1 MSESCSSNPSPCV
14 QRVSS
19 AVESA
24 GGIGINTPLN
34 GRPALPEQ
42 FDRVAV
48 APSEPTGDT
57 IRDRFG
63 RVFDYLRIAVTDRCN
78 LRCVYC
84 MPESGV
90 DFARHDRL
98 LRTNEI
104 LRVIRVAS
112 KLGVGKV
119 RYTGGEPLVRNDILK
134 LVEGAVQT
142 PGIRSVHLTT
152 NGMLLPALA
161 KPLRRAGLHGVNVSL
176 DTLDPERFSRC
187 TRRTGLEQVLAGLEE
202 VLALRFP
209 SVKVNVVAMRGFND
223 DEMSAFV
230 ELTREAPI
238 TVRFIELMPFDA
250 SQIWRT
256 GRFLSMERMLAGF
269 TQLYPQREV
278 VDGSST
284 EHMTFRLPGCA
295 GSVAFIPS
303 YTRDFCNDCTR
314 IRLTADGRIRNCLY
328 SEEEFGILGHLRQG
342 GTDEDIAQTL
352 KDAMWAKPEDGRAAQ
367 QQASTRQ
374 GPDGRIRESMAQIG
388 G

>member
-1 MSESCSSNPSPCV
+1 MSESCSSSPSPCG
-14 QRVSS
+14 QRVSV
-19 AVESA
+19 AVESP
-24 GGIGINTPLN
+24 GGLRADTALN
-34 GRPALPEQ
+34 GPATLPEQ
-42 FDRVAV
+42 VDRV
-48 APSEPTGDT
+48 PLPPPETTGD
-57 IRDRFG
+57 ILQDRFG

-84 MPESGV
+84 MPERGV
-90 DFARHDRL
+90 DFVRHDRL

-112 KLGVGKV
+112 KLGVSKV
-119 RYTGGEPLVRNDILK
+119 RYTGWEPLVRNDILE
-134 LVEGAVQT
+134 LVEGAVRT
-142 PGIRSVHLTT
+142 KGIRTVHLTT

-161 KPLRRAGLHGVNVSL
+161 EPLRRVGLHGVNVSL
-176 DTLDPERFSRC
+176 DTLDPERFSKC
-187 TRRTGLEQVLAGLEE
+187 TRRTGLEQVLTGLEA

-256 GRFLSMERMLAGF
+256 GRFLGMERMLAGF
-269 TQLYPQREV
+269 TQLYPQCEV

-284 EHMTFRLPGCA
+284 EHMTFRVPGCA

-342 GTDEDIAQTL
+342 GTDGDITQTL

>member
-1 MSESCSSNPSPCV
+1 MSESCSLSPSPCG
-14 QRVSS
+14 QRVGM
-19 AVESA
+19 AIKSA
-24 GGIGINTPLN
+24 GGIGANLPLY
-34 GRPALPEQ
+34 GPSTVTQRV
-42 FDRVAV
+42 DRVAV
-48 APSEPTGDT
+48 PPPEITGDT
-57 IRDRFG
+57 IKDRYG

-84 MPESGV
+84 MPEGGV
-90 DFARHDRL
+90 DFARHDTL
-98 LRTNEI
+98 LQTAEI

-112 KLGVGKV
+112 NLGVSKV
-119 RYTGGEPLVRNDILK
+119 RYTGGEPLVRSDILE
-134 LVEGAVQT
+134 LVDGAVRT
-142 PGIRSVHLTT
+142 AGIRTVHLTT
-152 NGMLLPALA
+152 NGVLLSALA
-161 KPLRRAGLHGVNVSL
+161 EPLRRAGLHGVNISL

-256 GRFLSMERMLAGF
+256 GRFLSMERMLARF
-269 TQLYPQREV
+269 TELYPQSEV

-284 EHMTFRLPGCA
+284 EHMNFRLPGWA

-303 YTRDFCNDCTR
+303 YTRDFCKDCTR

-328 SEEEFGILGHLRQG
+328 SEEEFGLLGCLRQS

-367 QQASTRQ
+367 QQASSSQ
-374 GPDGRIRESMAQIG
+374 GADGRVRESMAQIG

>member
-1 MSESCSSNPSPCV
+1 MSESCSSSPSPCG
-14 QRVSS
+14 QRVSV
-19 AVESA
+19 AVESP
-24 GGIGINTPLN
+24 GGLRADTALN
-34 GRPALPEQ
+34 GPATLPEQ
-42 FDRVAV
+42 VDRV
-48 APSEPTGDT
+48 PLPPPETTGD
-57 IRDRFG
+57 ILQDRFG

-84 MPESGV
+84 MPERGV
-90 DFARHDRL
+90 DFVRHDRL

-112 KLGVGKV
+112 KLGVSKV
-119 RYTGGEPLVRNDILK
+119 RYTGGEPLVRNDILE
-134 LVEGAVQT
+134 LVEGAVRT
-142 PGIRSVHLTT
+142 KGIRTVHLTT

-161 KPLRRAGLHGVNVSL
+161 EPLRKAGLHGVNVSL
-176 DTLDPERFSRC
+176 DTLDPERFSKC
-187 TRRTGLEQVLAGLEE
+187 TRRTGLEQVLTGIEA

-269 TQLYPQREV
+269 TRLYPQREV

-295 GSVAFIPS
+295 GRVAFIPS
-303 YTRDFCNDCTR
+303 YTRDFCKDCTR

-328 SEEEFGILGHLRQG
+328 SEEEFGLLGFLRQG
-342 GTDEDIAQTL
+342 GSDEDIAQTL
-352 KDAMWAKPEDGRAAQ
+352 KDAMWAKPEDGREAQ
-367 QQASTRQ
+367 RQARSSQ
-374 GPDGRIRESMAQIG
+374 GPDGRTRESMAQIG

>member
-1 MSESCSSNPSPCV
+1 MSESCSTSPSPCG
-14 QRVSS
+14 QRVGA
-19 AVESA
+19 AVESS
-24 GGIGINTPLN
+24 GGFGAYTPRDW
-34 GRPALPEQ
+34 RPTLPEQ
-42 FDRVAV
+42 VDRVVV
-48 APSEPTGDT
+48 APPETTGDT

-90 DFARHDRL
+90 DFARHDRI

-112 KLGVGKV
+112 TQGVRKV

-134 LVEGAVQT
+134 LVDGAVRT
-142 PGIRSVHLTT
+142 EGIRTVHLTT
-152 NGMLLPALA
+152 NGVLLPALA
-161 KPLRRAGLHGVNVSL
+161 EPLRKAGLHGINISL

-202 VLALRFP
+202 VLALEFP

-269 TQLYPQREV
+269 SQLYPQREV

-284 EHMTFRLPGCA
+284 EHLTFRLPGCV

-303 YTRDFCNDCTR
+303 YTRDFCKDCTR
-314 IRLTADGRIRNCLY
+314 VRLTADGRIRNCLY
-328 SEEEFGILGHLRQG
+328 SEEEYGILGLLRRG
-342 GTDEDIAQTL
+342 GTDEDIAKTL

-367 QQASTRQ
+367 QQASSSQ
-374 GPDGRIRESMAQIG
+374 GPGGRVRESMAQIG

>member
-1 MSESCSSNPSPCV
+1 MSESCSSRPSPCG
-14 QRVSS
+14 QRVGA
-19 AVESA
+19 AVESP
-24 GGIGINTPLN
+24 GGLRADTALHS
-34 GRPALPEQ
+34 RPTLTEQ
-42 FDRVAV
+42 VDRVA
-48 APSEPTGDT
+48 EPPPETTGD
-57 IRDRFG
+57 ILQDRFG

-112 KLGVGKV
+112 KLGVSKV
-119 RYTGGEPLVRNDILK
+119 RYTGGEPLVRNDILE
-134 LVEGAVQT
+134 LVEGAVRT
-142 PGIRSVHLTT
+142 EGIRTVHLTT

-161 KPLRRAGLHGVNVSL
+161 EPLRRVGLHGVNVSL
-176 DTLDPERFSRC
+176 DTLDPERFSKC
-187 TRRTGLEQVLAGLEE
+187 TRRTGLEQVLTGLEA

-256 GRFLSMERMLAGF
+256 GRFLGMERMLAGF
-269 TQLYPQREV
+269 TQLYPQCEV

-284 EHMTFRLPGCA
+284 EHMTFRVPGCA

-342 GTDEDIAQTL
+342 GTDGDITQTL

>member
-1 MSESCSSNPSPCV
+1 MSESCSSSPSPCG
-14 QRVSS
+14 QRVSV
-19 AVESA
+19 AVESP
-24 GGIGINTPLN
+24 GGLRADTALN
-34 GRPALPEQ
+34 GPATLPEQ
-42 FDRVAV
+42 VDRV
-48 APSEPTGDT
+48 PLPPPETTGD
-57 IRDRFG
+57 ILQDRFG

-112 KLGVGKV
+112 KLGVSKV
-119 RYTGGEPLVRNDILK
+119 RYTGGEPLVRNDILE
-134 LVEGAVQT
+134 LVEGAVRT
-142 PGIRSVHLTT
+142 KGIRTVHLTT

-161 KPLRRAGLHGVNVSL
+161 EPLRRVGLHGVNVSL
-176 DTLDPERFSRC
+176 DTLDPERFSKC
-187 TRRTGLEQVLAGLEE
+187 TRRTGLEQVLTGLEA

-209 SVKVNVVAMRGFND
+209 SVKMNVVAMRGFND
-223 DEMSAFV
+223 DEMGAFV

-269 TQLYPQREV
+269 TRLYPQREV
-278 VDGSST
+278 VEGSST

-295 GSVAFIPS
+295 GRVAFIPS
-303 YTRDFCNDCTR
+303 YTRDFCKDCTR

-328 SEEEFGILGHLRQG
+328 SEEEFGLLGFLRQG
-342 GTDEDIAQTL
+342 GSDEDIAQTL
-352 KDAMWAKPEDGRAAQ
+352 KDAMWAKPEDGREAQ
-367 QQASTRQ
+367 RQARSSQ
-374 GPDGRIRESMAQIG
+374 GPDGRTRESMAQIG

>member
-1 MSESCSSNPSPCV
+1 MSESCSSSSSPCG
-14 QRVSS
+14 QRVGA

-24 GGIGINTPLN
+24 GGHGADSPLC
-34 GRPALPEQ
+34 GPPTLAERI
-42 FDRVAV
+42 DRVA
-48 APSEPTGDT
+48 APPLEMAGDT
-57 IRDRFG
+57 IQDQFG

-84 MPESGV
+84 MPEGGV
-90 DFARHDRL
+90 DFARHDTL
-98 LRTNEI
+98 LRTAEI

-112 KLGVGKV
+112 KLGVSKV
-119 RYTGGEPLVRNDILK
+119 RYTGGEPLVRSDILE
-134 LVEGAVQT
+134 LVEGAVRT
-142 PGIRSVHLTT
+142 AGIRTVHLTT
-152 NGMLLPALA
+152 NGVLLPAHA
-161 KPLRRAGLHGVNVSL
+161 ESLRRAGLHGVNISL
-176 DTLDPERFSRC
+176 DTLDPERFSKC
-187 TRRTGLEQVLAGLEE
+187 TRRIGLEQVLAGLEE

-223 DEMSAFV
+223 DEMGAFV

-256 GRFLSMERMLAGF
+256 GRFLSMERMLARF
-269 TQLYPQREV
+269 TQLHPQSEV
-278 VDGSST
+278 VNGSST
-284 EHMTFRLPGCA
+284 EHMSFRLPGCA

-328 SEEEFGILGHLRQG
+328 SEEEFGLLGCLRQD

-367 QQASTRQ
+367 QQPSSSQETN
-374 GPDGRIRESMAQIG
+374 GRVRESMAQIG

>member
-1 MSESCSSNPSPCV
+1 MSESCSSSPSPCG
-14 QRVSS
+14 QRVGA
-19 AVESA
+19 AVESP
-24 GGIGINTPLN
+24 GGLRADTALHA
-34 GRPALPEQ
+34 RPTLTEQ
-42 FDRVAV
+42 VDRVA
-48 APSEPTGDT
+48 EPPPETTGD
-57 IRDRFG
+57 ILQDRFG

-104 LRVIRVAS
+104 LRMIRVAS
-112 KLGVGKV
+112 GLGVSKV
-119 RYTGGEPLVRNDILK
+119 RFTGGEPLVRNDILE
-134 LVEGAVQT
+134 LVEGAVRT
-142 PGIRSVHLTT
+142 TGIGTVHLTT
-152 NGMLLPALA
+152 NGVLLPALA
-161 KPLRRAGLHGVNVSL
+161 EPLRRAGLHGVNVSI

-187 TRRTGLEQVLAGLEE
+187 TRRTGLEQVLAGLEK

-223 DEMSAFV
+223 DEMGAFV

-256 GRFLSMERMLAGF
+256 GRFLGMERMLEGF
-269 TQLYPQREV
+269 TQLYPHREI

-314 IRLTADGRIRNCLY
+314 IRITADGRIRNCLY

-342 GTDEDIAQTL
+342 GTDEDIARTL

-367 QQASTRQ
+367 QQASIRQ
-374 GPDGRIRESMAQIG
+374 GPHGRIRESMAQIG

>member
-1 MSESCSSNPSPCV
+1 MSESCSSSPSPCG
-14 QRVSS
+14 QRVSV
-19 AVESA
+19 AVESP
-24 GGIGINTPLN
+24 GGLRADTALN
-34 GRPALPEQ
+34 GPATLPEQ
-42 FDRVAV
+42 VDRV
-48 APSEPTGDT
+48 PLPPPETTGD
-57 IRDRFG
+57 ILQDRFG

-84 MPESGV
+84 MPERGV
-90 DFARHDRL
+90 DFVRHDRL

-112 KLGVGKV
+112 KLGVSKV
-119 RYTGGEPLVRNDILK
+119 RYTGGEPLVRNDILE
-134 LVEGAVQT
+134 LVEGAVRT
-142 PGIRSVHLTT
+142 KGIRTVHLTT

-161 KPLRRAGLHGVNVSL
+161 EPLRRVGLHGVNVSL
-176 DTLDPERFSRC
+176 DTLDPERFSKC
-187 TRRTGLEQVLAGLEE
+187 TRRTGLEQVLTGLEA

-269 TQLYPQREV
+269 TRLYPQREV

-295 GSVAFIPS
+295 GRVAFIPS
-303 YTRDFCNDCTR
+303 YTRDFCKDCTR

-328 SEEEFGILGHLRQG
+328 SEEEFGLLGFLRQG
-342 GTDEDIAQTL
+342 GSDEDIAQTL
-352 KDAMWAKPEDGRAAQ
+352 KDAMWAKPEDGREAQ
-367 QQASTRQ
+367 RQARSSQ
-374 GPDGRIRESMAQIG
+374 GPDGRTRESMAQIG

>member
-1 MSESCSSNPSPCV
+1 MSESCSSNSSPCG
-14 QRVSS
+14 QR
-19 AVESA
+19 ATVESA
-24 GGIGINTPLN
+24 GGLQSNLPIYE
-34 GRPALPEQ
+34 RPTQPQ
-42 FDRVAV
+42 DNDRAD
-48 APSEPTGDT
+48 APRPKAAGDT
-57 IRDRFG
+57 IQDRFG

-84 MPESGV
+84 MPEAGV
-90 DFARHDRL
+90 DFARHDAL

-112 KLGVGKV
+112 ELGVSKV
-119 RYTGGEPLVRNDILK
+119 RYTGGEPLVRNDILE
-134 LVEGAVQT
+134 LVEGAVRT
-142 PGIRSVHLTT
+142 EGIRTVHLTT

-161 KPLRRAGLHGVNVSL
+161 EPLRRVGLHGVNVSL
-176 DTLDPERFSRC
+176 DTLDPERFSKC
-187 TRRTGLEQVLAGLEE
+187 TRRTGLEQVLTGLEA

-269 TQLYPQREV
+269 TRLYPQREV

-295 GSVAFIPS
+295 GRVAFIPS
-303 YTRDFCNDCTR
+303 YTRDFCKDCTR

-328 SEEEFGILGHLRQG
+328 SEEEIGLLGFLRQG
-342 GTDEDIAQTL
+342 GSDEDIAQTL
-352 KDAMWAKPEDGRAAQ
+352 KDAMWAKPEDGREAQ
-367 QQASTRQ
+367 RQARSSQ
-374 GPDGRIRESMAQIG
+374 GPDGRTRESMAQIG

>member
-1 MSESCSSNPSPCV
+1 V
-14 QRVSS
+14 QRVGE
-19 AVESA
+19 AVESS
-24 GGIGINTPLN
+24 GGRLADTALH
-34 GRPALPEQ
+34 GRATLPEQ
-42 FDRVAV
+42 VDRVPV
-48 APSEPTGDT
+48 PPLETTGN
-57 IRDRFG
+57 ILEDRFG

-284 EHMTFRLPGCA
+284 EHMTFRLPGCS

>member
-19 AVESA
+19 AVEGA
-24 GGIGINTPLN
+24 GGIGTNTSLH

-48 APSEPTGDT
+48 APSETTGDT

-256 GRFLSMERMLAGF
+256 GRFLSMEKMLAGF

>member
-1 MSESCSSNPSPCV
+1 MSESCSSSPSPCEP
-14 QRVSS
+14 RVG
-19 AVESA
+19 AAAENA
-24 GGIGINTPLN
+24 GGLGADPPVN
-34 GRPALPEQ
+34 GRPTLPVWV
-42 FDRVAV
+42 DRVAPHPPET
-48 APSEPTGDT
+48 AGD
-57 IRDRFG
+57 IIQDRFG

-84 MPESGV
+84 MPEGGV
-90 DFARHDRL
+90 DFARNDTL
-98 LRTNEI
+98 LQTDEI
-104 LRVIRVAS
+104 LRVIRVTS
-112 KLGVGKV
+112 KLGVNKV
-119 RYTGGEPLVRNDILK
+119 RYTGGEPLVRNDILD
-134 LVEGAVQT
+134 LVEGAVRT
-142 PGIRSVHLTT
+142 PGIQTVHLTT
-152 NGMLLPALA
+152 NGVLLPALA
-161 KPLRRAGLHGVNVSL
+161 EPLRRAGLHGINISL
-176 DTLDPERFSRC
+176 DTLDSERFNKC
-187 TRRTGLEQVLAGLEE
+187 TRRTGLEHVLAGLEQ

-223 DEMSAFV
+223 DELGAFV

-269 TQLYPQREV
+269 TRLYPQREV

-295 GSVAFIPS
+295 GRVAFIPS
-303 YTRDFCNDCTR
+303 YTRDFCKDCTR

-328 SEEEFGILGHLRQG
+328 SEKEFGLLGYLRQG
-342 GTDEDIAQTL
+342 GTDEDIAQAL

-367 QQASTRQ
+367 QQASSSQ
-374 GPDGRIRESMAQIG
+374 ESDGRVRESMAQIG

>member
-1 MSESCSSNPSPCV
+1 MRESRSSGPSPSGQPV
-14 QRVSS
+14 GA
-19 AVESA
+19 AVESTVGLA
-24 GGIGINTPLN
+24 ADTPLN
-34 GRPALPEQ
+34 GRPALPKRI
-42 FDRVAV
+42 DGAAV
-48 APSEPTGDT
+48 APPETTGDT
-57 IRDRFG
+57 IRDQFG
-63 RVFDYLRIAVTDRCN
+63 RVFDYLRVAVTDRCN

-90 DFARHDRL
+90 DFARHDRI
-98 LRTNEI
+98 LRANEI

-112 KLGVGKV
+112 KLGVRKV

-134 LVEGAVQT
+134 LVEGAVRTAGIQT
-142 PGIRSVHLTT
+142 VHLTT
-152 NGMLLPALA
+152 NGVLLPALA
-161 KPLRRAGLHGVNVSL
+161 APLRKAGLHGINISL

-187 TRRTGLEQVLAGLEE
+187 TRRNGLEKVLAGLEE
-202 VLALRFP
+202 VLALGFP

-230 ELTREAPI
+230 ELTRMAPI

-256 GRFLSMERMLAGF
+256 GRFLGMDRMLASF
-269 TQLYPQREV
+269 SQLYPQREV

-284 EHMTFRLPGCA
+284 EHMTFRLPGWA

-342 GTDEDIAQTL
+342 GTDEDIAQVL
-352 KDAMWAKPEDGRAAQ
+352 KGAMWAKPEDGRAAQ

>member
-19 AVESA
+19 AVEGA
-24 GGIGINTPLN
+24 GGIGTDTSLH

-48 APSEPTGDT
+48 APSETTGDT

-161 KPLRRAGLHGVNVSL
+161 KPLRRAGLHGVNISL
-176 DTLDPERFSRC
+176 DTLDPERFNRC

-342 GTDEDIAQTL
+342 GTDGDIAQTL